1 MPRSRYRTAK
11 HGRYGTSTSESV
23 RLTHFSDLG
32 LAEPLLRAVAA
43 EGHAHPTPIQS
54 RAIPLVLNGRDVLGI
69 AQTGTGKTA
78 AFVLPV
84 LDRLVRAPAPPVEKG
99 CRALILVPTREL
111 AAQVIEGLRSYGRY
125 LSIRSTMVI
134 GGAKPSPQVRALA
147 RGVDIIVATP
157 GRLLDHLGSGAVRL
171 NGAEAVVLDE
181 ADHMLD
187 LGFLP
192 AIRRIMKAVPEHRQT
207 MLLSATMPKAI
218 RALAADFLNDP
229 AEVSVAPAARPIERI
244 AQSVMHVAAGD
255 KRTVLVDVLGQ
266 PQVARAIVFTR
277 TKRGADRV
285 TEHLERAGLP
295 AMAIH
300 GDRSQ
305 SQRTKALAGFRG
317 GQVSILVATDIA
329 ARGIDVDDV
338 SHVINFDLP
347 NVPEAYV
354 HRIGRTARAGKAGTA
369 ISLCD
374 PTEHGLLR
382 DIERLIG
389 SPINDPVASC
399 GTGAGAPLLRPSLQG
414 HHRPASPGPSGPQR
428 RRRGRTSGPAVVG
441 VGC

>member
-1 MPRSRYRTAK
+1 
-11 HGRYGTSTSESV
+11 
-23 RLTHFSDLG
+23 LTHFSDLG

-54 RAIPLVLNGRDVLGI
+54 RAIPLVLNGRDILGI

-78 AFVLPV
+78 AYLLPL
-84 LDRLVRAPAPPVEKG
+84 LDRLVRAQKPLAAKG
-99 CRALILVPTREL
+99 CRALIVVPTREL
-111 AAQVIEGLRSYGRY
+111 AAQVSEGIRAYGRS
-125 LSIRSTMVI
+125 LPIRSTVVI
-134 GGAKPSPQVRALA
+134 GGASPGPQVRALA

-171 NGAEAVVLDE
+171 DGAETVVLDE

-207 MLLSATMPKAI
+207 LLLSATMPKAI
-218 RALAADFLNDP
+218 RALASDFLNDP

-244 AQSVMHVAAGD
+244 VQSVMHVAAGD

-285 TEHLERAGLP
+285 TKHLEQAGLS

-374 PTEHGLLR
+374 PSEHGLLR

-399 GTGAGAPLLRPSLQG
+399 GTGADAPPLRPSLRG
-414 HHRPASPGPSGPQR
+414 HRPASRGHSGPQR